1 MLRYPFFPTWNAS
14 THAPPEDAVCIHVRH
29 GDKFQEMT
37 YVRVGQYWLSHPPFP
52 WANTARN
59 GDVGYYSNRLHPMT
73 EYLEAAAL
81 LIEHDESL
89 SSNRNIFLSTDDAD
103 IIDDIARGAF
113 DHMNFTIY
121 YTRYD
126 LFATEV

>member
-1 MLRYPFFPTWNAS
+1 
-14 THAPPEDAVCIHVRH
+14 
-29 GDKFQEMT
+29 
-37 YVRVGQYWLSHPPFP
+37 
-52 WANTARN
+52 
-59 GDVGYYSNRLHPMT
+59 MT
-73 EYLEAAAL
+73 EYLEAEAL

-89 SSNRNIFLSTDDAD
+89 SSSRNIFLSTDDAD

-126 LFATEV
+126 HHATGVQCMASIDHVFSPSY

>member
-1 MLRYPFFPTWNAS
+1 
-14 THAPPEDAVCIHVRH
+14 
-29 GDKFQEMT
+29 
-37 YVRVGQYWLSHPPFP
+37 
-52 WANTARN
+52 
-59 GDVGYYSNRLHPMT
+59 MT

-113 DHMNFTIY
+113 DHN
-121 YTRYD
+121 
-126 LFATEV
+126 LLHEV